1 MKTLKIKTLFWGM
14 VGISTIMVGLMAWA
28 ITRLSTASEQVATA
42 ERQRYQSYLLADML
56 RQSSD
61 DLTRLARTYVVTGE
75 ASYEQQYWDI
85 LAIRNGEK
93 PMPEA
98 YHRIYWDFVAAG
110 QAKPRP
116 DGQKAALL
124 ELMKQAGFSDAEFAK
139 LNEAK
144 ANSDGL
150 VNTETVAMNAVKGK
164 FADGQ
169 GGFSRE
175 APPDFE
181 LARKLMHD
189 AAYHRE
195 KAKIMKPVDDFYQ
208 LMDQRTQQAVD
219 LARAGQRDAQW
230 FAGVMMLVN
239 LLGLMLALG
248 YVYRHLLAL
257 LGGEPA
263 QVADIVRQI
272 AAGNL
277 SAANASQ
284 ARAGSLLGHVH
295 AMQQSLRAMV
305 FMIQAKATDLQ
316 QASATLSGATR
327 NIGKV
332 AESQTHSTSSM
343 ASSMEKLTASI
354 GQISVRASDMSEL
367 SSEFG
372 QHSSN
377 SLQVIDA
384 LHDEIGKISTIADQS
399 SQAVTELDA
408 MSTQIGSVVKII
420 DEIADQ
426 TNLLALNAA
435 IEAARAG
442 ESGRGFAVVADEVRK
457 LAERTSRSTL
467 EIQRMIQDITRYTA
481 HATTLMQSQID
492 QVQTGI
498 ELAEQARQ
506 VVGGIA
512 EKSLDTVESFEHI
525 ARAVREQSQASAQM
539 NGEIDHVAELSQ
551 GARQAI
557 HQASQAAEQLHQL
570 AQDMHGAVLQFRT

>member
-1 MKTLKIKTLFWGM
+1 MKQLTIKALFWA
-14 VGISTIMVGLMAWA
+14 MALASALLAALLALA
-28 ITRLSTASEQVATA
+28 IYWLGQASDHVAQA

-75 ASYEQQYWDI
+75 ARYEQQYWDI

-110 QAKPRP
+110 QDKPRP
-116 DGQKAALL
+116 DGVKAPLL
-124 ELMKQAGFSDAEFAK
+124 ELMKQAGFGEAEFAK

-150 VNTETVAMNAVKGK
+150 VNTETVAMNAVKGR

-189 AAYHRE
+189 ATYHRE
-195 KAKIMKPVDDFYQ
+195 KAKIMKPVDDFYL
-208 LMDQRTQQAVD
+208 LMDQRTQQAIEIAQTEETR
-219 LARAGQRDAQW
+219 ARRFAQ
-230 FAGVMMLVN
+230 AMAALN
-239 LLGLMLALG
+239 LLALVAALWG
-248 YVYRHLLAL
+248 VYRHLLSL

-263 QVADIVRQI
+263 QVAARVRGI
-272 AAGNL
+272 AAGDL
-277 SAANASQ
+277 SDADQ
-284 ARAGSLLGHVH
+284 RAPTGSLLAHVE
-295 AMQQSLRAMV
+295 AMRQSLRQMV
-305 FMIQAKATDLQ
+305 ALIQSKATDLQ
-316 QASATLSGATR
+316 TASASLSGATHD
-327 NIGKV
+327 IG
-332 AESQTHSTSSM
+332 ASAASQSQSSQSM
-343 ASSMEKLTASI
+343 AQSMDKLSGSI
-354 GQISVRASDMSEL
+354 GQISERASGMIDL
-367 SSEFG
+367 SSAFG
-372 QHSSN
+372 QQASA

-384 LHDEIGKISTIADQS
+384 LHEEVGKVSGIASQS
-399 SQAVTELDA
+399 SRAVGELDA
-408 MSTQIGSVVKII
+408 MSAQIGSMVSII
-420 DEIADQ
+420 DEIAEQ

-457 LAERTSRSTL
+457 LAERTSGSTL
-467 EIQRMIQDITRYTA
+467 EIQRMIQDITRHTRE
-481 HATTLMQSQID
+481 ATTLMESQIS

-498 ELAEQARQ
+498 ELAGQARQ
-506 VVGGIA
+506 VVGEIA

-525 ARAVREQSQASAQM
+525 AHAVQEQSQASQYVRD
-539 NGEIDHVAELSQ
+539 EIEHVASQ
-551 GARQAI
+551 NQDTHQAIARARQA
-557 HQASQAAEQLHQL
+557 ADQLHAL
-570 AQDMHGAVLQFRT
+570 ASDMHGAVLQFRL